1 MSPPSAKLYFY
12 MAAVDISGFVT
23 EIKDHAMEHGFHVH
37 DERHFIE
44 TYSMRQAW
52 EIDLHPEDACGEPLD
67 FHLNL
72 DVEPRIL
79 LAFEDEA
86 ALLGDDD
93 VPEDTYHML
102 LSMTWDLPPVDK
114 DTDLLRLAIELS
126 AIGGM
131 GLPLEVGTL
140 ETTASPT
147 DSPVRKVT
155 VVGRSSLSL
164 AKIYAGEDTICPIIE
179 KCLQISRFLLAKT
192 VKWTGEL

>member
-1 MSPPSAKLYFY
+1 

-192 VKWTGEL
+192 VKWTGE